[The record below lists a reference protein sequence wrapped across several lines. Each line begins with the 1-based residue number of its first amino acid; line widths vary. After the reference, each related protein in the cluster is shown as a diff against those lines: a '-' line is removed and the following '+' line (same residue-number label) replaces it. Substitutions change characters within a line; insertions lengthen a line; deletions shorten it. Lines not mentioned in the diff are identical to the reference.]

1 MNDEQVVGEKEDPYM
16 QNGASLS
23 RSILVAGLITGVLA
37 DMLLRATPW
46 GLNLL
51 IWVLAPVASTLV
63 LARRDRSTR
72 ESYLVRLGAGAAAF
86 AAGFVWRDSSV
97 LVGLDIIA
105 LFGLFS
111 LGSLRTA
118 LRSVRSASLWEY
130 TISSFSSG
138 FASAFGM
145 FPLLINDIKWKP
157 NASVFR
163 SRPVVAIGRGVL
175 LALPLILVFG
185 WLFAGADPV
194 FGNLVGKAFNINMD
208 FPDLL
213 VHLLI
218 ITACCWC
225 AGGYMRR
232 VLANVGVPPDE
243 AAGRSRPTLGVVDIS
258 VALGLVNILFL
269 AFVLVQFRY
278 FFGGG
283 ERVQTVAGLTYSEYA
298 RQGFFE
304 LVAVAALAL
313 PVLLAADWLAKKQS
327 RQDEILFRSMAA
339 ILIGLLFVIMISAM
353 ERMFLYL
360 REYGQTELRTYTTAF
375 MAWLALLFLWFAAT
389 VLRGRRDRFA
399 FGAVLSGFAIIG
411 ILHLA
416 NPDAMIVRTNAG
428 RAACGRS
435 FDVAYNTSL
444 SADSVPELV
453 RDIGLLRSE
462 DQARVARSL
471 LDNWSAPKGDWRTWN
486 SDRAAAVHA
495 VQRARPVLEG
505 YAAATYTKPISAAVR

>member
-1 MNDEQVVGEKEDPYM
+1 M

-23 RSILVAGLITGVLA
+23 RSILLAGLITGILA
-37 DMLLRATPW
+37 DVLLRATPW

-51 IWVLAPVASTLV
+51 LWVLAPVASTLV
-63 LARRDRSTR
+63 LARRDRSSR
-72 ESYLVRLGAGAAAF
+72 ESYLIRLGACAAAF
-86 AAGFVWRDSSV
+86 AAGFAWRDSSV

-111 LGSLRTA
+111 LGSLRSA
-118 LRSVRSASLWEY
+118 LRSVRSASLWEC
-130 TISSFSSG
+130 TSASFTFG

-163 SRPVVAIGRGVL
+163 SKPVMAVLRGVL
-175 LALPLILVFG
+175 LALPLVLVFG

-194 FGNLVGKAFNINMD
+194 FGSLVGKAFNLNMD

-213 VHLLI
+213 VQLLI
-218 ITACCWC
+218 ITACCWF
-225 AGGYMRR
+225 ASGYMRR
-232 VLANVGVPPDE
+232 VLANVEVPAE
-243 AAGRSRPTLGVVDIS
+243 ESTGAIRPSLGVVDIS
-258 VALGLVNILFL
+258 VALGLVNLLFL
-269 AFVLVQFRY
+269 AFVIVQFRY

-298 RQGFFE
+298 RRGFFE

-313 PVLLAADWLAKKQS
+313 PVLLAADWVAKKQS

-339 ILIGLLFVIMISAM
+339 ILIGLLFVIMISAVQ
-353 ERMFLYL
+353 RMFLYL

-399 FGAVLSGFAIIG
+399 FGAMMAGFAIIG
-411 ILHLA
+411 ILHVA

-428 RAACGRS
+428 RAACGRT

-453 RDIGLLRSE
+453 KDIGLLRSE

-471 LDNWSAPKGDWRTWN
+471 LDHWSSPTGDWRTWN
-486 SDRAAAVHA
+486 SDRSAAVHA
-495 VQRARPVLEG
+495 VQRAQPVLER
-505 YAAATYTKPISAAVR
+505 YAASTYTQPISASAR